1 MHIFL
6 MENNRRPLCI
16 IKVTGS
22 RAQRPRCW
30 WGVEQQEL
38 FSTAGGET
46 ERRPALEGCA
56 RLPRERN
63 VLIATHGP
71 AGTCLGIHPKSCS
84 FIAQIG
90 SNQDVL

>member
-22 RAQRPRCW
+22 RAQRPGAGGGCGAAGASFHCW
-30 WGVEQQEL
+30 WGNR
-38 FSTAGGET
+38 TAPRPGGLHDCLET
-46 ERRPALEGCA
+46 D
-56 RLPRERN
+56 
-63 VLIATHGP
+63 VLIATHGGRHMP
-71 AGTCLGIHPKSCS
+71 WYSPQELQLYCPR
-84 FIAQIG
+84 IG

>member
-6 MENNRRPLCI
+6 IEKKQQGGLCI

-22 RAQRPRCW
+22 RAHGPVLVGC
-30 WGVEQQEL
+30 GAAGA